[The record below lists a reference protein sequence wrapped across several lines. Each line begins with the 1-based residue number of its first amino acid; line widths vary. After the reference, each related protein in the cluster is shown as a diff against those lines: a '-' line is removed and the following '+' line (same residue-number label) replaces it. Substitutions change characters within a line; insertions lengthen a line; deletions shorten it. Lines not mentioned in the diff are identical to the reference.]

1 MYSKMHMKESLYQEV
16 LRRARI
22 DLGDAIAT
30 RNQMHALLE
39 ATEKEIAQLKRL
51 IGGIHAYVDE
61 SENLGD
67 LLETDEGLKGAICTA
82 LRAANQDVTI
92 SDILS
97 ILKELQ
103 FPIESHQN
111 PLGSIYTTVTR
122 LVGDGE
128 VVPGE
133 PRDDKKTYRWR
144 HAIPPRSLDSRKL
157 ISAAMALAAKTVKK
171 R

>member
-1 MYSKMHMKESLYQEV
+1 MHMKESLYREV

-22 DLGDAIAT
+22 DLGDAIAR

-39 ATEKEIAQLKRL
+39 DTEREIAQLKRL

-61 SENLGD
+61 SEKLGD
-67 LLETDEGLKGAICTA
+67 LLGTDEGLKGAICTA
-82 LRAANQDVTI
+82 LRAATQDATI

-122 LVGDGE
+122 LVADGDAI
-128 VVPGE
+128 PGE
-133 PRDDKKTYRWR
+133 PKDDKKTYRWK
-144 HAIPPRSLDSRKL
+144 HTIAPRSLDSRKL
-157 ISAAMALAAKTVKK
+157 VSAAMVLAAKTVKK

>member
-1 MYSKMHMKESLYQEV
+1 MHMKESLYREV

-22 DLGDAIAT
+22 DLGDAMEK
-30 RNQMHALLE
+30 RNQLQALLE

-61 SENLGD
+61 SEKLGD

-97 ILKELQ
+97 ILQELQ
-103 FPIESHQN
+103 FPIESQSEPAGLDLHH
-111 PLGSIYTTVTR
+111 GDKTR
-122 LVGDGE
+122 RG
-128 VVPGE
+128 
-133 PRDDKKTYRWR
+133 W
-144 HAIPPRSLDSRKL
+144 
-157 ISAAMALAAKTVKK
+157 
-171 R
+171 

>member
-1 MYSKMHMKESLYQEV
+1 MHMKESLYHEV

-22 DLGDAIAT
+22 DLGEAIGT
-30 RNQMHALLE
+30 RNQMQALLE
-39 ATEKEIAQLKRL
+39 ATEREIAQLKRL

-61 SENLGD
+61 SEKLGD

-122 LVGDGE
+122 LVADGDAI
-128 VVPGE
+128 PGE
-133 PRDDKKTYRWR
+133 PRDDKKTYCWK
-144 HAIPPRSLDSRKL
+144 HTIAPRSLDSRKL
-157 ISAAMALAAKTVKK
+157 VSAAMVLAAKAVKK